1 MMRYVLTFAIV
12 GIALCANADIQ
23 VSSGFCGKDR
33 HMEFVDPYGRALELY
48 RLGEFELAD
57 TRIPLYAY
65 WSSAD
70 DASKSMLGYGWHVP
84 WFECRMI
91 PIDASRYELRSMFGE
106 RVRFVKDTKNPKLY
120 RLRQSACA
128 TVVKNTVKVYLR
140 ASPNGAPDMVFVGG
154 RLVQFVYASRTFKLS
169 YENGM
174 FSRLSVGGRI
184 LMSVDRKTQ
193 SPNVLRICFN
203 GKKNDC
209 ASVCVGKKFVC
220 VGNSSGGPVM
230 SERETVV
237 GIVTDRGERFVFS
250 YGVENGRGRM
260 FDGRTEIMWDP
271 ETRTISTHGEWT
283 YDVVGHDPDMGVY
296 RLRRFSVDGKEE
308 SYSYDAK
315 TGHRVKV
322 YGGVRDV
329 ARRFTSGK
337 LRGMMRWHE
346 IHGPGSYATRTEYTY
361 NEKLRAVYFKIVDL
375 RDNSY
380 SEYWK
385 DSSDRLAKV
394 RRNGDDSTT
403 EVFHYAA
410 DGSRTVERIGAA
422 KKQAGGSG
430 I

>member
-140 ASPNGAPDMVFVGG
+140 ASPNGAPDMVFAGG

-169 YENGM
+169 YENGV
-174 FSRLSVGGRI
+174 FSRLSVGGRA
-184 LMSVDRKTQ
+184 LVSVERKAQ
-193 SPNVLRICFN
+193 DPNVLCICFN
-203 GKKNDC
+203 GRKRDC
-209 ASVCVGKKFVC
+209 AHVSVGKKTVCVGS
-220 VGNSSGGPVM
+220 SSGSPVL
-230 SERETVV
+230 SERESVV
-237 GIVTDRGERFVFS
+237 DMVTACGECFTFS
-250 YGVENGRGRM
+250 YGTAGNKGRM
-260 FDGRTEIMWDP
+260 SDGRKEITWNP
-271 ETRTISTHGEWT
+271 ETRTLSTHGAWT
-283 YDVVGHDPDMGVY
+283 YDVAGHDPDRGVVSLS
-296 RLRRFSVDGKEE
+296 RSSTDGKVE
-308 SYSYDAK
+308 SFHYDAR

-329 ARRFTSGK
+329 ARLFTSGK
-337 LRGMMRWHE
+337 LRGKMRWHE
-346 IHGPGSYATRTEYTY
+346 IYGPGSYATRTEYTY

-394 RRNGDDSTT
+394 RRNGDDSTI

-422 KKQAGGSG
+422 KKQSGGSG